1 MLLFIKMKIQYVYE
15 LFVKKN
21 KYSELN
27 INKLPINVYFKYL
40 NSLIHK

>member
-21 KYSELN
+21 KYPELN
-27 INKLPINVYFKYL
+27 INIDKLPLMFTRAKNNK
-40 NSLIHK
+40 